1 MHLHHHHPHHLT
13 AEKPLHAAHAANH
26 LTTADSTSHIM
37 NSNLW
42 QATIKISRPGTS
54 KADNELTDHL
64 REHFHMGKNAAKGI
78 KQLWGNSLDPLATN
92 ARKARK
98 AHEQMT
104 FEGIGGIRLAVSDER
119 QKWLTAMEHYA
130 AIDRQLS
137 QDWLNSYDL
146 WLEQERYDK
155 NGAFRIEDY
164 PSREN
169 LANKLGF
176 QFAIL
181 PMPEPNAFIRDAL
194 TDELGKQLAA
204 EYEARVANTTES
216 IRRRVFDN
224 LINLISETAETLAND
239 GPIVDSEKRK
249 GPLAKLQEYLDRV
262 PALNITNDPRITQ
275 LADQARVKLAYS
287 AETLRKNETT
297 RQLAAA
303 QAQNIA
309 LQFGTTS
316 RKISKAA

>member
-1 MHLHHHHPHHLT
+1 
-13 AEKPLHAAHAANH
+13 
-26 LTTADSTSHIM
+26 M
-37 NSNLW
+37 NNNLW

-54 KADNELTDHL
+54 KTDNELTDHL
-64 REHFHMGKNAAKGI
+64 RDHYNLGKNAAKGI
-78 KQLWGNSLDPLATN
+78 KQLWGNSLDALSSH
-92 ARKARK
+92 ARKIRK
-98 AHEQMT
+98 THEQMT

-119 QKWLTAMEHYA
+119 QKWITTMEGLDA
-130 AIDRQLS
+130 TNRQLS
-137 QDWLNSYDL
+137 QDWLDSYDL
-146 WLEQERYDK
+146 WLEQERFDK
-155 NGAFRIEDY
+155 NGTFRIEDY

-204 EYEARVANTTES
+204 EYEARLANTTET

-239 GPIVDSEKRK
+239 GPIVDSENRK
-249 GPLAKLQEYLDRV
+249 GPLAKLQEYLDRI

-287 AETLRKNETT
+287 AETLRKNQTT

>member
-1 MHLHHHHPHHLT
+1 
-13 AEKPLHAAHAANH
+13 
-26 LTTADSTSHIM
+26 M
-37 NSNLW
+37 NNNNLW

-78 KQLWGNSLDPLATN
+78 KQLWGSSLDALSAN

-98 AHEQMT
+98 AHDQFT
-104 FEGIGGIRLAVSDER
+104 FEGIGGIRIAVSDER
-119 QKWLTAMEHYA
+119 QKWLDTMEHYA
-130 AIDRQLS
+130 AIDRSLS
-137 QDWLNSYDL
+137 QEWLNSYDI

-164 PSREN
+164 PSREH

-176 QFAIL
+176 HYAIL
-181 PMPEPNAFIRDAL
+181 PMPEPNSFIRDAL
-194 TDELGKQLAA
+194 TDELGKRLAA
-204 EYEARVANTTES
+204 EYEARLANTTET

-224 LINLISETAETLAND
+224 LIGLIAETAETLANE
-239 GPIVDSEKRK
+239 GPIVDSENRK
-249 GPLAKLQEYLDRV
+249 GPFAKLQEYLDRV

-275 LADQARVKLAYS
+275 LAEQARIKLAYS
-287 AETLRKNETT
+287 AETLRKNQTT

-309 LQFGTTS
+309 LQFGSST
-316 RKISKAA
+316 RKIAKAA

>member
-1 MHLHHHHPHHLT
+1 
-13 AEKPLHAAHAANH
+13 
-26 LTTADSTSHIM
+26 M